1 MPDGA
6 LASEQNC
13 CNFFNEGVCVANCPE
28 GLQPGT
34 NFVCGEFD
42 LHEHLVMLEIQYF
55 SSRLNTMRCRLSK
68 LCKSEIYIN
77 VNGYL

>member
-42 LHEHLVMLEIQYF
+42 LHEHLVMLIEIMFLQDV
-55 SSRLNTMRCRLSK
+55 SH
-68 LCKSEIYIN
+68 
-77 VNGYL
+77 